1 MSETRSVTTLSA
13 AREAT
18 SYQRAWFAG
27 LRERV
32 AAGEPFAVVN
42 ADSPHELFRT
52 FGVPYVVNQWWASI
66 VAAKQKSGAYLAA
79 LRDRGYPDW
88 TDQYGSLAL
97 ASSLAEDDDPPWGG
111 LPRPSF
117 LVAHLTDDAQRKIF
131 ELWARESGAAFYP
144 LSSTVANEIPPSW
157 HETIRHGWEAT
168 IGSERLDLMVE
179 ELHGLVELLERTTG
193 RRLDHARFR
202 EVMRLANE
210 QAEWNRRTRDLI
222 AATSPAPVSVA
233 DVIPAV
239 MAPQW
244 HRGTEY
250 AVDAARALH
259 DEVAARAAAG
269 AGPRERARLMWVG
282 RGLWF
287 DMGFYRHFEERYGA
301 VFVWSMYLA
310 VAADGYVRYGDDP
323 MRALAA
329 RFAAFGDQL
338 NMPPWSAEWYLK
350 EARHNRIDGV
360 VHLVGDALR
369 GAPFI
374 TRALERA
381 GIPVC
386 ELDGHN
392 ADRRAW
398 DDEAM
403 KAKVS
408 EFVESRI
415 L

>member
-1 MSETRSVTTLSA
+1 MSETRSVTTLDA
-13 AREAT
+13 AWDAN
-18 SYQRAWFAG
+18 SHQRAWFASM
-27 LRERV
+27 RDR
-32 AAGEPFAVVN
+32 AAEGQPVAVVN
-42 ADSPHELFRT
+42 ADAPHELFRSL
-52 FGVPYVVNQWWASI
+52 GVPYVVNQWWAAI
-66 VAAKQKSGAYLAA
+66 VAAKQRSGTYLAR

-97 ASSLAEDDDPPWGG
+97 ASSLADDADPPWGG
-111 LPRPSF
+111 LPKPAF
-117 LVAHLTDDAQRKIF
+117 LAAHLTDDAQRKIF
-131 ELWARESGAAFYP
+131 ELWARESGAVFYP
-144 LSSTVANEIPPSW
+144 LSATAANDVPPSW
-157 HETIRHGWEAT
+157 HETIHHDWET
-168 IGSERLDLMVE
+168 VIGTERLDLMVE
-179 ELHGLVELLERTTG
+179 ELHGLVEVIERTTG
-193 RRLDHARFR
+193 RRLDEARFA

-222 AATSPAPVSVA
+222 AAASPAPVSVA

-239 MAPQW
+239 MLPQW
-244 HRGTEY
+244 HRGTQY
-250 AVDAARALH
+250 AVGAARVLH
-259 DEVAARAAAG
+259 DEVADRIAAG
-269 AGPRERARLMWVG
+269 AGTRERIRLMWIG

-287 DMGFYRHFEERYGA
+287 NMAFYQHFEERYGA

-310 VAADGYVRYGDDP
+310 LAADGYLRYGDDP

-329 RFAAFGDQL
+329 RFAAFGDQI

-360 VHLVGDALR
+360 VHLVGDAFR

-386 ELDGHN
+386 ELEAHN
-392 ADRRAW
+392 VDQRAW
-398 DDEAM
+398 DDAAM
-403 KAKVS
+403 KDRVS
-408 EFVESRI
+408 EFIEARI